1 MFFEDDENELDNNYQ
16 EELNRF
22 EAYLSGNNL
31 GFMDSDAFE
40 YILDHYLVQ
49 GLYSKANICAD
60 VAMEQFPHNTFFKL
74 RKAQSIS
81 ATGQLKEALN
91 ILTQLEKITE
101 PSCEHYLTKAAIFS
115 QLRDSKT
122 AIKYFQEAVELSEP
136 EDREEILID
145 LAMEYEQLKDF
156 KSALKTLDDVL
167 GLNPTNE
174 VAFYEKAFCMEQLG
188 DLEAAIQSY
197 SAFIDEN
204 PYSFTAWYNLGN
216 VFAKMNNN
224 EKAIWA
230 FDYCVLINS
239 EFAPAHFNLGNAY
252 LSQEIYLTAIHHFE
266 KCLVIDG
273 EDALVLC
280 YIGESYEQL
289 EEYDLAKLYYHRC
302 LEFAPDFG
310 DAWLGLGIVLD
321 LEGATKEGIESILK
335 AIELDPNNA
344 GYFHVIAGAYEK
356 IGLNEE
362 ARKAYLTAYNYC
374 PENED
379 VVYDYI
385 DFLMNQKELVTA
397 KKFLEEIEENNSE
410 VAFFSK
416 LLLVNLHY
424 LYFDKEFALFL
435 LNKCIAEDEEK
446 SKELFSL
453 YSDLQN
459 ESKIVNLFSN

>member
-145 LAMEYEQLKDF
+145 LAMEFEQLKDY

-167 GLNPTNE
+167 ALNPTNE

-216 VFAKMNNN
+216 VFAKMNNQ

-239 EFAPAHFNLGNAY
+239 DFAPAHFNLGSAY
-252 LSQEIYLTAIHHFE
+252 LSQEVYLTAIHHFE
-266 KCLVIDG
+266 KCLEIDG

-289 EEYDLAKLYYHRC
+289 GEYELAKLYYHRC

-321 LEGATKEGIESILK
+321 LEGSTKEGIELILK
-335 AIELDPNNA
+335 AIEIDPLNA

-356 IGLNEE
+356 IDLIEE
-362 ARKAYLTAYNYC
+362 SRTAYLTAYNYT
-374 PENED
+374 PDNED
-379 VVYDYI
+379 IIYDYV
-385 DFLMNQKELVTA
+385 DFLMNQKEVVTA
-397 KKFLEEIEENNSE
+397 KIFLEEIEVNNFELS
-410 VAFFSK
+410 FYTR

-424 LYFDKEFALFL
+424 LYFDKDYALFL
-435 LNKCIAEDEEK
+435 LNKCIIEDKEK

-459 ESKIVNLFSN
+459 EIKIVNLFPN